1 MLISIGQVIQN
12 TFRPLTVP
20 DSELP
25 RELVPRLLNRFRS
38 GDGYTLFPDVEVLLN
53 KCRAYAKKNNA
64 SLVIGVI
71 TNSDDRVPDILTSL
85 GMRVG
90 SLRFGTGP
98 TTTGGSEINDVDF
111 AVMSYD
117 VGHEKPD
124 KRIFEAAQGLVS
136 EVLKCRDG
144 DTGHKFDRPMWPA
157 LYIGDDYGCDVI
169 GARNAGWKAILVDR
183 EVAAGRDQIERL
195 NDQPSND
202 LFEILAKIDAVTC
215 NSLAHLAQWVP
226 E

>member
-20 DSELP
+20 DSEIP
-25 RELVPRLLNRFRS
+25 RELVRQLLNRFRS
-38 GDGYTLFPDVEVLLN
+38 GEGYILFPDVEVLLN
-53 KCRAYAKKNNA
+53 KFRAYAKKNNA
-64 SLVIGVI
+64 SLVVGVI

-90 SLRFGTGP
+90 SLRFGTEP
-98 TTTGGSEINDVDF
+98 TTTEGSEINDIDF

-117 VGHEKPD
+117 VGHEKPH
-124 KRIFEAAQGLVS
+124 KSIFEAAQGLVL
-136 EVLKCRDG
+136 EVLKCRDD
-144 DTGHKFDRPMWPA
+144 DTGRKVDRPTWPA
-157 LYIGDDYGCDVI
+157 LYIGDDYGCDVV

-183 EVAAGRDQIERL
+183 EVAAGQDHIERL
-195 NDQPSND
+195 NNQPSND
-202 LFEILAKIDAVTC
+202 LFEILTKTDAVTC
-215 NSLAHLAQWVP
+215 DSLAQLAQWVP